1 MARIVPGVD
10 SVEQHL
16 KCLENDPEAYRP
28 ERCPCCAKAGMHR
41 HGHYERKAPRGEG
54 LAFLLK
60 PLSIPRF
67 LCPHCRSTCSR
78 LPACLAPWR
87 QYLWKAQQAVLERLL
102 AGASRRE
109 LARAYWPSRRT
120 IGRWWQWLK
129 ERFVEHS
136 FHLRSRFA
144 DLGRAMNLPA
154 FWHACFERPGLAEAM
169 AWIEHEGVVV
179 P

>member
-1 MARIVPGVD
+1 MARIVPGID

-28 ERCPCCAKAGMHR
+28 ERCPRCGKAGMHG
-41 HGHYERKAPRGEG
+41 HGHYERNAPRGEG
-54 LAFLLK
+54 LAFSVEALF
-60 PLSIPRF
+60 IPRF

-78 LPACLAPWR
+78 LPLCVTPWR
-87 QYLWKAQQAVLERLL
+87 QYLWKVQQAVLERRL
-102 AGASRRE
+102 AGVSRRE
-109 LARAYWPSRRT
+109 LARAYSPSRRT
-120 IGRWWQWLK
+120 IGRWWQWMK

-144 DLGRAMNLPA
+144 DLGRAMHLPA
-154 FWHACFERPGLAEAM
+154 FWRACFEQMGLAEAM
-169 AWIEHEGVVV
+169 AWIEHQGVIV